1 MIVTEREKSMEK
13 RAIILLASI
22 VCVGAVIG
30 ADLPDD
36 VRQLCNKVAVAGSSV
51 EVGESKDC
59 GVFIVGVGR
68 AEFRPSDVGRCREI
82 AEKKA
87 LEAIAG
93 FLNVKVESETEMS
106 VQENQTDGVKEFYSS
121 LTKASVASLLKG
133 ARTVSAGKNGNGE
146 MEAVVLV
153 TTKAADASGIFAAA
167 QGQMGDKGTVMAVG
181 IDVERAT
188 AEKNALRSAVE
199 QVAGTMVAG
208 KVAIN
213 EKEEMHKRL
222 AATAGALVE
231 EYRVVKESKVKAEFR
246 VEVVAKVSKKAIYE
260 SYKSYFKAIDNPSF
274 VVESNEPAL
283 TGAFSQYFVDKGFN
297 LTERTDLAHYVIRL
311 NGNFS
316 ERKNP
321 VTGNPG
327 TMLALSVEIVSVDGK
342 TVLLKMA
349 ERKSKDSEVL
359 SRDQRVEAVS
369 KMIFAKIHERLDNAI
384 HQMVIKMLDDTE

>member
-1 MIVTEREKSMEK
+1 MKKVFACVVAVT
-13 RAIILLASI
+13 LLLS
-22 VCVGAVIG
+22 
-30 ADLPDD
+30 ADCCLACELAAE
-36 VRQLCNKVAVAGSSV
+36 VRQTILRACKAGALV

-68 AEFRPSDVGRCREI
+68 AEFRPGAVSRCREI
-82 AEKKA
+82 AEKRA
-87 LEAIAG
+87 LESVAG
-93 FLNVKVESETEMS
+93 FLNAKVESETKMS
-106 VQENQTDGVKEFYSS
+106 VQANSSDMVKELYSS

-133 ARTVSAGKNGNGE
+133 ARTVSAKKNDNGE

-153 TTKAADASGIFAAA
+153 TTKAADAGGVFAVA

-181 IDVERAT
+181 IDADRAT

-208 KVAIN
+208 KVTIN

-231 EYRVVKESKVKAEFR
+231 EYRVVKESKIEAEFR
-246 VEVVAKVSKKAIYE
+246 VEVVAKVSKKAVYE
-260 SYKSYFKAIDNPSF
+260 SYKSYFKAIDNPTF

-283 TGAFSQYFVDKGFN
+283 TRVFSQYFVDKGFN
-297 LTERTDLAHYVIRL
+297 VTERRGLAHYVIRL
-311 NGNFS
+311 NGKFS

-321 VTGNPG
+321 LTGNPG

-349 ERKSKDSEVL
+349 EQKSKDSEVL

-369 KMIFAKIHERLDNAI
+369 KMIFKKIHERLDDAI
-384 HQMVIKMLDDTE
+384 HQMVIKMLDDAE

>member
-1 MIVTEREKSMEK
+1 MKKVSACVVAAAFLLPSVVCCFAGEIAAEVQKTIL
-13 RAIILLASI
+13 RA
-22 VCVGAVIG
+22 CKVGA
-30 ADLPDD
+30 
-36 VRQLCNKVAVAGSSV
+36 SV
-51 EVGESKDC
+51 DVGESIDC

-68 AEFRPSDVGRCREI
+68 AEFRPGAVSRCREI
-82 AEKKA
+82 AEKRA
-87 LEAIAG
+87 LESVAG
-93 FLNVKVESETEMS
+93 FLNAKVESETKMS
-106 VQENQTDGVKEFYSS
+106 VQANSSDVVKEFYSS

-133 ARTVSAGKNGNGE
+133 ARTVSAKKNDNGE

-153 TTKAADASGIFAAA
+153 TTKAADASGVFAVA
-167 QGQMGDKGTVMAVG
+167 QSQMGDKGTVMAVG
-181 IDVERAT
+181 IDVDRAT

-208 KVAIN
+208 KVTIN

-231 EYRVVKESKVKAEFR
+231 EYRVVKESKVEAEFR
-246 VEVVAKVSKKAIYE
+246 VEVVAKVSKKAVYE
-260 SYKSYFKAIDNPSF
+260 SYKSYFKAIDNPTF

-283 TGAFSQYFVDKGFN
+283 TRAFSQYFADKGFN
-297 LTERTDLAHYVIRL
+297 VTERKDLAHYVIRL

-342 TVLLKMA
+342 TVLLKMV
-349 ERKSKDSEVL
+349 EQKSKDSEVL

-369 KMIFAKIHERLDNAI
+369 KMIFKKIHERLDDAI
-384 HQMVIKMLDDTE
+384 HQMVIKMLDDAE